1 MQTWLFVSE
10 HYLWNGM
17 KAHSFWGRNSLQN
30 GGSHTHTDCGSIRS
44 RVCETPSK
52 TRNMDNI
59 RGRHNSHVHNREIPA
74 PVKVKSEMRAKMPA
88 VGISVEGDV
97 VIIIRMESV
106 VMIVNGG
113 CIPGSGSMGN
123 HRAYISIPVPG
134 FIIFEIV
141 EFGIHP
147 SILIT
152 KRIIL
157 LAYNFTAPVCQGSLT
172 VNTPVC
178 LYSLGGTGISFCHL
192 QLRITT

>member
-1 MQTWLFVSE
+1 MCII
-10 HYLWNGM
+10 
-17 KAHSFWGRNSLQN
+17 GRS
-30 GGSHTHTDCGSIRS
+30 
-44 RVCETPSK
+44 
-52 TRNMDNI
+52 
-59 RGRHNSHVHNREIPA
+59 PA

-88 VGISVEGDV
+88 VGISIVGDV

-147 SILIT
+147 SILIRSEEHT
-152 KRIIL
+152 SELQSRGHL
-157 LAYNFTAPVCQGSLT
+157 LCRL
-172 VNTPVC
+172 
-178 LYSLGGTGISFCHL
+178 L
-192 QLRITT
+192 